1 MRNPLFV
8 SLSAACAVLAA
19 PCAHAVEI
27 DGRIDPQEW
36 SQAQHIED
44 FRLTQPLSREA
55 ASQPTQAWMMATP
68 DGLAIAFRNRQPAG
82 VPRLRQHTERDGDGT
97 VDRVNL
103 YVDFDGDGRMG
114 YNFTVTLANSITDA
128 TITSENQFNNDWD
141 GDWRH
146 ATSEDDEGWSA
157 EMLIPWHIAPMRK
170 ADGGNRT
177 LGIQLDRVIAST
189 GERTSWPAVHYTQAR
204 YLSAFNRVQMP
215 AYGQTLLAIT
225 PYVVGVQDAV
235 KHQGDFDGGLD
246 LFWKPSGKFQLSA
259 TVNPDFGQVESDE
272 LTVNFSATETFFS
285 DKRPFFTEN
294 QSFFDVPFG
303 SYSSNSRLIYTRRVG
318 GGRDDG
324 DGSGDVTAALKLN
337 GSAAGF
343 NYGLFAA
350 SEGDEV
356 GRDFYAAR
364 VTRDF
369 TRFGLG
375 AMVTQVDR
383 PFLDRQANVYEFD
396 QRWTPNPQW
405 SIRGAV
411 VASDVEQA
419 GRSFRDSGGQVR
431 IDYDM
436 GKGWRQQLY
445 GLHLGKDLMLND
457 FGYLER
463 NNFNYMR
470 YDLGRRVTDLPAD
483 SAYSGHDWHYAVS
496 RRYTDDGVHIADA
509 VSINRRSDLRNGG
522 REFIEA
528 ALWGSGHDD
537 LITRGHG
544 VLRVPAKL
552 FMTYERLRPRQ
563 GDNPWSLYTEAG
575 YSAEGLGGLDEGEL
589 SLYLEP
595 NYQFSDRMLLF
606 AGVEYSHNPDWLL
619 WRQDNRVASFRAD
632 FLSLNAGLQWFIDG
646 KQELRLRLETIG
658 VDARMRQAYRVGSD
672 GRALAVAEE
681 VPDFNLR
688 NLGFQVRY
696 RYELAPLSYLY
707 VAYVRGGEMF
717 EEGMRHDGVGRQ
729 FRDAFDLRDSE
740 QLLVKL
746 SYRFE
751 I

>member
-36 SQAQHIED
+36 SQAQHIDD

-68 DGLAIAFRNRQPAG
+68 DGLAIAFRNLQPAG

-170 ADGGNRT
+170 AEGGNRT

-369 TRFGLG
+369 ARFGLG

-463 NNFNYMR
+463 NNFNYLR

-496 RRYTDDGVHIADA
+496 RRYSDDGVHIADA
-509 VSINRRSDLRNGG
+509 FAINRRSDLRDGG

-528 ALWGSGHDD
+528 ALWTSGHDD
-537 LITRGHG
+537 LITRGNG

-552 FMTYERLRPRQ
+552 FMTYERLRPRR

-575 YSAEGLGGLDEGEL
+575 YSAEGLGGVDEGEL

-606 AGVEYSHNPDWLL
+606 AGIEYSHNPDWLL

-658 VDARMRQAYRVGSD
+658 VDARTRQAYRVAGD